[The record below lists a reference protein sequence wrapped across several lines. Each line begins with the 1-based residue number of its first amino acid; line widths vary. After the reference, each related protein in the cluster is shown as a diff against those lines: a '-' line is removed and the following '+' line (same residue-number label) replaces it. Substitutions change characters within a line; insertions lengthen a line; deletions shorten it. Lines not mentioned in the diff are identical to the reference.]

1 MQKWD
6 YLWLFGLGLGVVIIV
21 ALLLPVPGY
30 MDAEY
35 YYAGGQQLAKG
46 NGFVDQFL
54 WNYLDDP
61 AGLPH
66 PSHAYWM
73 PLASLLAALGMRLAG
88 NANFASA
95 RLVLLLLAGSIP
107 PLTAFLAW
115 TLQRRRDAAILA
127 GLLAVFSG
135 FYLPY
140 LATTD
145 TFALY
150 MVLGAVFLIIL
161 GRVTAHR
168 PDWGLILLGILS
180 GLFHLARADGILWL
194 LGSLGMLTCWR
205 VVANPQPI
213 PPFGRVKLIL
223 PQAGLLLL
231 GYLLVMVPW
240 MARNLAAFHT
250 LLSPGGLRSLWLAD
264 YNELF
269 AYPASKLSFEHWWS
283 AGLAAILRVRLW
295 ALGVNLQRALA
306 EQALIVFFPLIIL
319 GLWLLRRERR
329 VWFGAGMWFL
339 TLLAMTFI
347 FPFAGARGGF
357 FHSSA
362 ALLPL
367 FWAVLPEGVA
377 ALLRGTQRL
386 FRWEPARLRLFL
398 SVLLVG
404 LAIVFSVFALLS
416 RAVEWSKETEAFQQA
431 EAYLL
436 TQGARPGQ
444 IVITTNPPSYYI
456 ATGRRAIALPDGDL
470 SVLHKVASQFQAG
483 YLLLGVHHP
492 AEYNAI
498 YADPAQGWQ
507 GLAYLGTVAELRLF
521 RIE

>member
-6 YLWLFGLGLGVVIIV
+6 YLWLFGLGLGVVIMV

-35 YYAGGQQLAKG
+35 YFAGGQQLAKG
-46 NGFVDQFL
+46 NGFVEQFL

-61 AGLPH
+61 TGLPH

-88 NANFASA
+88 SDHFTSA
-95 RLVLLLLAGSIP
+95 RLALLLLAGSIP

-115 TLQRRRDAAILA
+115 TLHRRRGAAILV
-127 GLLAVFSG
+127 GLLAMFSG

-161 GRVTAHR
+161 GRITEDR
-168 PDWGLILLGILS
+168 PGCGLLWLGILS

-194 LGSLGMLTCWR
+194 AGALGASIYLSG
-205 VVANPQPI
+205 VAHPRPI
-213 PPFGRVKLIL
+213 SPFGRVKLIL

-231 GYLLVMVPW
+231 GYLLMMGPW
-240 MARNLAAFHT
+240 MARNLAVFHT

-269 AYPASKLSFEHWWS
+269 AYPASRLTSETWWS
-283 AGLAAILRVRLW
+283 TGLAAILRVRLW

-306 EQALIVFFPLIIL
+306 EQALIVFSPLIIL

-329 VWFGAGMWFL
+329 VWFGASMWL
-339 TLLAMTFI
+339 VTLLAMTFI

-367 FWAVLPEGVA
+367 FWAVLPEGVE
-377 ALLRGTQRL
+377 ALLRWTQRH
-386 FRWEPARLRLFL
+386 FRWEPARLRPFL

-404 LAIVFSVFALLS
+404 LALVFSGFALLN
-416 RAVEWSKETEAFQQA
+416 RAAEWADEAEAFRQA
-431 EAYLL
+431 EAHLL
-436 TQGARPGQ
+436 TQAALPEQ
-444 IVITTNPPSYYI
+444 IVITTNPPGYYV

-470 SVLHKVASQFQAG
+470 SVFHEVAGQFQAD
-483 YLLLGVHHP
+483 YLLLGKHHP
-492 AEYNAI
+492 AEYDAI
-498 YADPAQGWQ
+498 YADPARGWP
-507 GLAYLGTVAELRLF
+507 GRAYLGTVAELHLF